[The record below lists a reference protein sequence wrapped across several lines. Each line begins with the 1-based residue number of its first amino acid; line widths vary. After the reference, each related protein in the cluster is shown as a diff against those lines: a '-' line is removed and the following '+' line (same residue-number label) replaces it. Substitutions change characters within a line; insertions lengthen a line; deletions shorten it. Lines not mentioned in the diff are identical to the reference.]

1 MTEKQIYKNGTI
13 LRKISPS
20 FLWVK
25 RISYFLLAVLSLVSI
40 SCERKNLPDAQPFD
54 DHLSKFEANGAQIL
68 SMLERCTA
76 NLPSEEGQLPQV
88 SGLRYTVHLR
98 SDTVSDVV
106 VLEEASGE
114 WVPLDPAGYYTIAS
128 SDYYARGGFY
138 ETLKDCKQLI
148 YSTGLVRDALSDYME
163 TNLGGVISG
172 NYARPQGRITIVDD

>member
-1 MTEKQIYKNGTI
+1 M
-13 LRKISPS
+13 
-20 FLWVK
+20 
-25 RISYFLLAVLSLVSI
+25 
-40 SCERKNLPDAQPFD
+40 
-54 DHLSKFEANGAQIL
+54 
-68 SMLERCTA
+68 
-76 NLPSEEGQLPQV
+76 
-88 SGLRYTVHLR
+88 
-98 SDTVSDVV
+98 SDVV